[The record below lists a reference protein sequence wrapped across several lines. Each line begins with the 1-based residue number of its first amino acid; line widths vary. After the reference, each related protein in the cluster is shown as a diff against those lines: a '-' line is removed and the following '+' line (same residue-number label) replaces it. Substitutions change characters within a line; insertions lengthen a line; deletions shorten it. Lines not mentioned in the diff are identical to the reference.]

1 MDRRQRSFEEVARSP
16 HLKLTLAGDPS
27 KVNREARTV
36 QCTITTQ
43 EVDHDLEVV
52 LTKGLDLRQWMK
64 NPIVLFMH
72 DHYAPV
78 GRAVDVDRRDD
89 RILSTVKFST
99 TELANDVLTWYADGT
114 ARGWSIG
121 MNPMTIKR
129 RRITEADVRKNT
141 SWAGAELIVEKAQL
155 MELSAVT
162 IPCNDAALTKVF
174 DSKTAGPIIRR
185 WFEARGGVVE
195 VVRDAAGE
203 KVIPIPIQTGPI
215 VLPRTG

>member
-1 MDRRQRSFEEVARSP
+1 MARSP

-27 KVNREARTV
+27 KVNRDARTV